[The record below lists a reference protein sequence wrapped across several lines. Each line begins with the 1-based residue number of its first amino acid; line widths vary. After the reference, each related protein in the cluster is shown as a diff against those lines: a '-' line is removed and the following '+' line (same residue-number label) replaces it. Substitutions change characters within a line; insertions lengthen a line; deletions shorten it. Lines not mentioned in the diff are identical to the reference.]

1 MALGDILHF
10 PVACLGKG
18 SGRAEGPIP
27 LPWGSAWGVWAGADA
42 AAAFTAP
49 VNQEMLFSLFTFQ
62 TTIVLGKPA
71 KPPSLGDTSM
81 ALLGFL
87 VVIISI
93 SCFFFFFFFFFNFGG
108 CFVCLLI

>member
-1 MALGDILHF
+1 MVLGDILHF
-10 PVACLGKG
+10 PVPRLGEG
-18 SGRAEGPIP
+18 LWGRAEGPIP
-27 LPWGSAWGVWAGADA
+27 LPWGSAQGVWAGGDA

-87 VVIISI
+87 VVI
-93 SCFFFFFFFFFNFGG
+93 
-108 CFVCLLI
+108 V